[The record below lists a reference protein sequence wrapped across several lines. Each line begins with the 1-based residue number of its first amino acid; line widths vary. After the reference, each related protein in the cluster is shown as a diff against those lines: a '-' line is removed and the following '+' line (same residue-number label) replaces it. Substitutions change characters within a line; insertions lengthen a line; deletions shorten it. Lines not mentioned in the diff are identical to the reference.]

1 VITLAQTILLKEVDV
16 KFNIKNLRIVSKS
29 GKEQPVGRGSRRPY
43 GPAVIV
49 LSLLMG
55 FFGGIIGMVVVASTP
70 ETFQKKL
77 GISQFKNLVGDV
89 VNTQKVTVEEDS
101 ATIQVVKDVSP
112 AVVSVIF
119 TKNVSV
125 NDPFGFYGQ
134 SGKTIEQ
141 QGGGTGFIITSDGL
155 IVTNKHV
162 VSDSSAKYTVVM
174 TDGKTYD
181 ASVVAQDPT
190 LDLAVIKIDAKG
202 LPVVK
207 LGSSD
212 GMKVGQRVIA
222 IGNALGEYQNTVT
235 TGVLSATGRSVVA
248 SDSNSQNTESLDGLL
263 QTDAAINL
271 GNSGGPLVNIAG
283 QVIGINTVT
292 ASKGSAE
299 GIGFAIPID
308 VAKSAIESVKKTG
321 KIVRPLLGVNTIEI
335 TKDIAKIN
343 NLPVS
348 DGYLIASDTA
358 SGTQAIV
365 SGSPADKAG
374 LREGDIIT
382 EINGKAIGKNLSL
395 VSALRDFTPGDEVSI
410 KFIRDGK
417 DKTVKVKLT
426 ERNE

>member
-1 VITLAQTILLKEVDV
+1 M
-16 KFNIKNLRIVSKS
+16 KFNIKKLRIVSKD
-29 GKEQPVGRGSRRPY
+29 GREHPLGNANGRGL
-43 GPAVIV
+43 GAVVIII
-49 LSLLMG
+49 SLLMG

-70 ETFQKKL
+70 DSFQRKI
-77 GISQFKNLVGDV
+77 GISQFKNFVGDV
-89 VNTQKVTVEEDS
+89 VNTQKITVEEDS

-112 AVVSVIF
+112 AVVSITF
-119 TKNVSV
+119 TKNVSI
-125 NDPFGFYGQ
+125 NDPYGFYGQ
-134 SGKTIEQ
+134 TGKTIEQ
-141 QGGGTGFIITSDGL
+141 SGGGTGFIITSDGL

-162 VSDSSAKYTVVM
+162 VSDKSAKYTVI
-174 TDGKTYD
+174 TSDNKTYD
-181 ASVVAQDPT
+181 AEVVALDPT
-190 LDLAVIKIDAKG
+190 LDLAIVRIKAKG

-207 LGSSD
+207 LGNSND
-212 GMKVGQRVIA
+212 LKVGQRVVA

-235 TGVLSATGRSVVA
+235 TGVLSATGRSVIA
-248 SDSNSQNTESLDGLL
+248 SDSNSQDTESLDGLL

-292 ASKGSAE
+292 ASKGTAE

-335 TKDIAKIN
+335 TKEIAKAN

-348 DGYLIASDTA
+348 DGYLISSDTTT
-358 SGTQAIV
+358 GTPAIV

-374 LREGDIIT
+374 LRDGDIIT

-395 VSALRDFTPGDEVSI
+395 VAALRDFAPGDEVSI
-410 KFIRDGK
+410 KFIRDGG
-417 DKTVKVKLT
+417 DKTVKVKLA
-426 ERNE
+426 ERKE

>member
-1 VITLAQTILLKEVDV
+1 M